1 MHDKEQS
8 INVTEENLKDFVG
21 KPVFSRLDHIWSILL
36 LCVCIPCTADQLKL
50 IFSDKLYPCPPAGV
64 ALGLAWTSMGGS
76 TLYIETL
83 GQVRQKLLSHRLKL
97 LLSESQGGW
106 DWWRCRTD
114 RKSWWCDEGEHK
126 DRRHLCQVAKDTKDG
141 HDTQDLIVVLPC
153 YSSRIIVQNLLGG
166 EGTWEHFL
174 CGHAAPLARAW
185 GRNTKGDEELVGK
198 NALSLKGS
206 LF

>member
-1 MHDKEQS
+1 MHRIHCQP
-8 INVTEENLKDFVG
+8 L
-21 KPVFSRLDHIWSILL
+21 
-36 LCVCIPCTADQLKL
+36 QL

-83 GQVRQKLLSHRLKL
+83 GQVRQKLLSHHLTLPL
-97 LLSESQGGW
+97 LESQRGW
-106 DWWRCRTD
+106 DRWRCRTD

-141 HDTQDLIVVLPC
+141 LDTEDLILAMTC
-153 YSSRIIVQNLLGG
+153 NSSRIFVQNLLGG

-185 GRNTKGDEELVGK
+185 GRNTKGKEELVGK
-198 NALSLKGS
+198 NSTSWIMILSGRPKRWCHDCNSPS
-206 LF
+206 LPCNKQTNFAW